1 MGPLAYWGRYV
12 LMLQQNLYHH
22 SFAPKTDIFE
32 IIIAIVFETMSELR
46 FTISSKTL
54 EYSSFKG

>member
-1 MGPLAYWGRYV
+1 
-12 LMLQQNLYHH
+12 MLQQNLYHH